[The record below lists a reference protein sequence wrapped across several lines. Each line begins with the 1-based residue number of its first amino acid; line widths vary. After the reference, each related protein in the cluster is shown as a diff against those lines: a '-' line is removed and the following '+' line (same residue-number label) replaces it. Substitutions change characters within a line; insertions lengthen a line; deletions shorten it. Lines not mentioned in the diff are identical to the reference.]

1 MAEVNV
7 PYSEAGLAAFQELD
21 SYVTEFLISGSWPAL
36 APGYPLPMAASQT
49 FKQFEVL
56 GLDGNNQLVPAEYGV
71 TQAQFVCTQA
81 VTSGAG
87 ENPTVDVF
95 YAGCFNPDAL
105 VWGASYDN
113 DEKKRSAFEGAP
125 TPTQILIRARQS

>member
-1 MAEVNV
+1 MADVKV
-7 PYSEAGLAAFQELD
+7 PYSEAGLASFEELD
-21 SYVTEFLISGSWPAL
+21 NYSTDLLISGSWPAL
-36 APGYPLPMAASQT
+36 APGYPLPMAENQS

-56 GLDGNNQLVPAEYGV
+56 GLNAQKQLVPAEHGV

-81 VTSGAG
+81 VESGAG

-95 YAGCFNPDAL
+95 YAGCFNPEAL
-105 VWGASYDN
+105 VWGASYDD

-125 TPTQILIRARQS
+125 SPTQILIRARQS